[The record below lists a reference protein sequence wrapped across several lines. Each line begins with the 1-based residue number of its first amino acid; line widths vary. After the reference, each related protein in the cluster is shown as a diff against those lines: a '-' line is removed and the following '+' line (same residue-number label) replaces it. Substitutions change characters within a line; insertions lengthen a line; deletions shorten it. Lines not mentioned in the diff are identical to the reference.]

1 MALAGGVAQGHY
13 FGMGAAGRLGL
24 ALADHLA
31 IDSHQNAANGRVRRS
46 VVLCL
51 LGKLQGEI
59 DHDFEF
65 SVWQMRSLVVNMT
78 TI

>member
-1 MALAGGVAQGHY
+1 MALAGGVAQSHH
-13 FGMGAAGRLGL
+13 FSMGAAGCLGL

-31 IDSHQNAANGRVRRS
+31 IGSHQNAADGRVRRS

-51 LGKLQGEI
+51 LGKLQGEV
-59 DHDFEF
+59 DHGFEF
-65 SVWQMRSLVVNMT
+65 SVRQMRSLVVNMT